1 MKEVGE
7 AAGNGST
14 LKVCY
19 LVASVAYCSRPTPLP
34 NCIML
39 YLSISRAR
47 AEKKGKSVG
56 VQDYYQWALP
66 THGAFSSPAFRVVA
80 PHLLTQESI
89 TRPPILV
96 GI

>member
-14 LKVCY
+14 LKVRY
-19 LVASVAYCSRPTPLP
+19 LVASVAYCLRPTPLP

-47 AEKKGKSVG
+47 AEKKGKSVEKG
-56 VQDYYQWALP
+56 EKSINQEGRQQ
-66 THGAFSSPAFRVVA
+66 
-80 PHLLTQESI
+80 LTY
-89 TRPPILV
+89 L
-96 GI
+96 